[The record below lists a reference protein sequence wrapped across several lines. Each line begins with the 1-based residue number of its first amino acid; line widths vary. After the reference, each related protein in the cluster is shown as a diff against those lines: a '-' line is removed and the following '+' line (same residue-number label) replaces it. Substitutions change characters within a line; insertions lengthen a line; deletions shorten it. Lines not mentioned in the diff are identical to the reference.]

1 MIHRITPVNDV
12 GPQCARLPPR
22 DITLPRA
29 RGASDCIWVA
39 RILAN
44 KRLFGVLA
52 GRCRLQTLYRFIH
65 NEIWAGFRGTSWPNK
80 RPLRKTRLGGRPDG
94 RICMKHTSVFAPAQ
108 LRQKI
113 VHMEERLINR
123 LLLTN
128 HERFGCTEKDATAPL
143 GDNSCVD
150 PTI

>member
-29 RGASDCIWVA
+29 REASDCIWVA
-39 RILAN
+39 RIS
-44 KRLFGVLA
+44 GHIMVE
-52 GRCRLQTLYRFIH
+52 Q
-65 NEIWAGFRGTSWPNK
+65 
-80 RPLRKTRLGGRPDG
+80 
-94 RICMKHTSVFAPAQ
+94 TSVAKDKAWGKAR
-108 LRQKI
+108 RQNMHETQFCLCASATKTENI